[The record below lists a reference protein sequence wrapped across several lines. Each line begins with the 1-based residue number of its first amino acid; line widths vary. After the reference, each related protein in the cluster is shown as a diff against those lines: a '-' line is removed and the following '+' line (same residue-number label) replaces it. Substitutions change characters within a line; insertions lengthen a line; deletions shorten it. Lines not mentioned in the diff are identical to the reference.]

1 MDRLSSKP
9 TSHDVTESF
18 DPPVKEMPEDVVE
31 DVKQSDE
38 AKDKDEI
45 DRLLNEHMQ
54 QLKHALNNTYK
65 EIAEGVKTNEQGKR

>member
-1 MDRLSSKP
+1 
-9 TSHDVTESF
+9 
-18 DPPVKEMPEDVVE
+18 MPKDIVE

-54 QLKHALNNTYK
+54 QFKHALSNTYK
-65 EIAEGVKTNEQGKR
+65 EIAEGGKTNEQGKR

>member
-1 MDRLSSKP
+1 MDKLSSKP
-9 TSHDVTESF
+9 TSHDVTQSF
-18 DPPVKEMPEDVVE
+18 DTSTKEMPEDIVE

-54 QLKHALNNTYK
+54 QFKHALSNTYK
-65 EIAEGVKTNEQGKR
+65 EIAEGVKANEQGKR